1 MEKASGNQ
9 HIKLTDEIRTDN
21 MNPPIY
27 DNKYRVNIS
36 AANGLHFL
44 DINTSWSPE
53 GDMKFGIFRKKVNQL
68 KYVRKFST
76 HTPDTLRAILSGVLN
91 CQG

>member
-9 HIKLTDEIRTDN
+9 HIKLTEEIRTDD
-21 MNPPIY
+21 MNPSTY
-27 DNKYRVNIS
+27 DNKYRVNIG

-53 GDMKFGIFRKKVNQL
+53 GDMKFGTFRKKVNQL
-68 KYVRKFST
+68 KYVRKVST
-76 HTPDTLRAILSGVLN
+76 HTPNTLRAPPLVFLK
-91 CQG
+91 CL